1 MRIVFMGTP
10 DYAEVALRKL
20 IESKHEIVLVV
31 TQPDK
36 PVGRK
41 QVMTPPPVKTLAL
54 EHGLEVYQP
63 ERIKRPECVEYLKK
77 YEADLFV
84 VAAFG
89 QILSQEILD
98 MPKICG
104 INSHASLL
112 PKYRGAAPIQWSIVN
127 GDEFTGV
134 TIQRMNIGVDTGDIV
149 AEVKVPIEE
158 TETGESLFDKLAI
171 VGADLLLKTVDDIEA
186 GIATYTPQNEAE
198 ATHVGMIK
206 KGDGL
211 LDFSMSAHL
220 LDCRIRGFYP
230 WPGCYTYLGD
240 KMLKVWTA
248 KVSSDNTAG
257 ELGEIVMTGKNSFG
271 VATGDGVLEI
281 TEVQLEGKKRMS
293 AGDFMRGNGI
303 EKGMS
308 LGAR

>member
-10 DYAEVALRKL
+10 DYAEVALKKL
-20 IESKHEIVLVV
+20 IESDHEIVLVV

-41 QVMTPPPVKTLAL
+41 QVLTPPPVKTLAL

-63 ERIKRPECVEYLKK
+63 ERIKRPECVEYLRR

-98 MPKICG
+98 MPKICC

-149 AEVKVPIEE
+149 SKVEVPIEA

-171 VGADLLLKTVDDIEA
+171 VGADLLLNTVNDIEA
-186 GIATYTPQNEAE
+186 GVATYTPQIEAE

-206 KGDGL
+206 KEDGL

-240 KMLKVWTA
+240 KVLKVWTA
-248 KVSSDNTAG
+248 KVSTDMKTG
-257 ELGEIVMTGKNSFG
+257 VPGEIVMTSKNSFG

-303 EKGMS
+303 EIGMR
-308 LGAR
+308 LGSK